1 MFVLVRS
8 FRVSAPGTG
17 HGLNLDSFRVDL
29 SRSFRNSIKSELAPP
44 HEVKQEVDEKNNTED
59 EKVDVI
65 LGNILGSVLE

>member
-1 MFVLVRS
+1 
-8 FRVSAPGTG
+8 
-17 HGLNLDSFRVDL
+17 LDSFRVDL